1 MPISLREMRRVFE
14 ILLDTFKRLKDRPS
28 IILASSFML
37 LILWGYHGRPLFY
50 FEVPPLVQALPM
62 YRWWF
67 TFLSGVVLLV
77 AIPCAII
84 RFGFR
89 ESLAKFGLRK
99 GNVRLGLSFLVV
111 TLAIGLPLFWFG
123 SHDPGIRH
131 EYPLFH
137 PSNAGQF
144 ILFEVSYLLFF
155 LALEFIFRGYLLFG
169 LYQKFGIYAILIQM
183 LSYTAWHLGKPSA
196 ELLGTPLWG
205 IATAA
210 VTLRVG
216 SIWYVVLGHWL
227 LNVFMDAMIL
237 YG

>member
-1 MPISLREMRRVFE
+1 MEVESVFV
-14 ILLDTFKRLKDRPS
+14 ILADTLKRFRDRPS
-28 IILASSFML
+28 IILTSSFML
-37 LILWGYHGRPLFY
+37 LILWGYQGRPLFY
-50 FEVPPLVQALPM
+50 FEIPPLADALPM

-99 GNVRLGLSFLVV
+99 GNVRLGLSFLAVI
-111 TLAIGLPLFWFG
+111 LAIGLPLFWFG
-123 SHDPGIRH
+123 TRDPGIRQ
-131 EYPLFH
+131 EYPLFL
-137 PSNAGQF
+137 PANFGQF
-144 ILFEVSYLLFF
+144 ILFELSYLLFF

-183 LSYTAWHLGKPSA
+183 LSYTAWHLGKPTA

-205 IATAA
+205 TATAA

-227 LNVFMDAMIL
+227 LNVFMDAVIL